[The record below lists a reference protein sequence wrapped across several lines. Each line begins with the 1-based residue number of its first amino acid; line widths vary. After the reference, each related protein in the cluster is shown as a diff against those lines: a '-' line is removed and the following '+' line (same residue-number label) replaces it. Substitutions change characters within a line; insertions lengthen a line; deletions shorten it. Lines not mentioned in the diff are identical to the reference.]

1 MAESDRPTGLA
12 QPPDSLSSDSAPLV
26 PEERRRLILEM
37 LRSQRSVS
45 VTALEEHFDIS
56 PMTARRDL
64 AILARSGLA
73 RRTHGGAVLPD
84 LAAHEDSFR
93 HRLELESD
101 EKRRIA
107 QAVVATLE
115 PGETLFVDSST
126 SAWYVAEAITTASIP
141 LTILTS
147 SLPVINLVAD
157 ADVPNLDLVALGGS
171 FRTLTRSFVGP
182 DVVRALRGYRADR
195 LVFAVKG
202 ITAGGDLTD
211 AEPLEAEVKRT
222 MIAYAKT
229 VVLLATATKFEDRG
243 RIVVGSVEDVDVVY
257 VTGLQAAHDAM
268 LGAHGVAV
276 ERV

>member
-1 MAESDRPTGLA
+1 
-12 QPPDSLSSDSAPLV
+12 
-26 PEERRRLILEM
+26 M

-45 VTALEEHFDIS
+45 VTALEEQFAIS

-93 HRLELESD
+93 HRLDLETD

-107 QAVVATLE
+107 RAVVATLE

-126 SAWYVAEAITTASIP
+126 TAWYVAEAIIASSIP
-141 LTILTS
+141 LTVLTN
-147 SLPVINLVAD
+147 SLPVLNLVGE

-182 DVVRALRGYRADR
+182 DVVRALHGYRADR
-195 LVFAVKG
+195 LVFSVKG
-202 ITAGGDLTD
+202 ITRSGDLTD
-211 AEPLEAEVKRT
+211 AEPLEAEVKRS

-243 RIVVGSVEDVDVVY
+243 RIVVGTVEDTDVVY
-257 VTGLQAAHDAM
+257 VTGAAAGSER
-268 LGAHGVAV
+268 LLSTHGVRV

>member
-1 MAESDRPTGLA
+1 
-12 QPPDSLSSDSAPLV
+12 LSIEPAPLV

-45 VTALEEHFDIS
+45 VVELEEQFAIS

-64 AILARSGLA
+64 AILSRSGLA

-93 HRLELESD
+93 HRLELETD
-101 EKRRIA
+101 EKKRMA

-115 PGETLFVDSST
+115 PGETLFIDSST
-126 SAWYVAEAITTASIP
+126 TAWYVAEAITTSSIP
-141 LTILTS
+141 LTVLTN
-147 SLPVINLVAD
+147 SLPVLNLVAN

-202 ITAGGDLTD
+202 ITPGGDLTD
-211 AEPLEAEVKRT
+211 AEPLEAEVKRA
-222 MIAYAKT
+222 MIAYANT

-243 RIVVGSVEDVDVVY
+243 RIVVGAVEDADVVY
-257 VTGLQAAHDAM
+257 VTSARASAERL
-268 LGAHGVAV
+268 LTAHGVRF